1 LKKMPIKTIL
11 ITGATGAIGGALA
24 KSYASP
30 NTQLILQ
37 GRKQAELAA
46 ISRECEAKGA
56 TVVTVGLDLQDRT
69 ALATWLAAISI
80 KAKIDLLIVNAGICT
95 PANDDN
101 LEVEKWR
108 DVEATI
114 EINFRAALAIVS
126 HILPQMLAR
135 KDGQIALI
143 SSLAGYHG
151 LPIMPTYCAS
161 KAALK
166 SYGEGLRAAVSSRGV
181 KVNVVM
187 PGYVKSAMSDAIS
200 GAKPFMITAEDAA
213 RRIQKGLSRNQ
224 ARISFPFPLN
234 LGAWF
239 LAMLPAAVSQRLL
252 RLERFL

>member
-1 LKKMPIKTIL
+1 MPIKTIL

-24 KSYASP
+24 KLYASP
-30 NTQLILQ
+30 DAHLILQ
-37 GRKQAELAA
+37 GRKHAELAA

-56 TVVTVGLDLQDRT
+56 TVIIVSLDLLDRT
-69 ALATWLAAISI
+69 ALATWLETIS
-80 KAKIDLLIVNAGICT
+80 AEARIDLLIVNAGICT
-95 PANDDN
+95 NANNDS
-101 LEVEKWR
+101 LEIEKWR
-108 DVEATI
+108 DMEATI
-114 EINFRAALAIVS
+114 EVNFRAALAIVS

-135 KDGQIALI
+135 QEGQIALI
-143 SSLAGYHG
+143 SSLAAYHG
-151 LPIMPTYCAS
+151 LPIMPTYSAS

-166 SYGEGLRAAVSSRGV
+166 SYGEGLRAAVSPRGV

-187 PGYVKSAMSDAIS
+187 PGYVKSAMSDAIPGS
-200 GAKPFMITAEDAA
+200 KPFMLTAEDAA

-252 RLERFL
+252 SLERFL

>member
-1 LKKMPIKTIL
+1 MPIKTIL

-24 KSYASP
+24 KLYASSD
-30 NTQLILQ
+30 TKLILQ
-37 GRKQAELAA
+37 GRKHAELAA
-46 ISRECEAKGA
+46 ISRECETKGA
-56 TVVTVGLDLQDRT
+56 SVITVTLDLQDRT
-69 ALATWLAAISI
+69 ALAPWLQAI
-80 KAKIDLLIVNAGICT
+80 ADEEKIDLLIINAAICT

-101 LEVEKWR
+101 LEIEKWR

-114 EINFRAALAIVS
+114 EVNFRAALAIVS

-135 KDGQIALI
+135 KSGQIALI

-151 LPIMPTYCAS
+151 LPIMPTYSAS

-187 PGYVKSAMSDAIS
+187 PGFVKSAMSDAIP

-239 LAMLPAAVSQRLL
+239 LNILPAAVSQRLL